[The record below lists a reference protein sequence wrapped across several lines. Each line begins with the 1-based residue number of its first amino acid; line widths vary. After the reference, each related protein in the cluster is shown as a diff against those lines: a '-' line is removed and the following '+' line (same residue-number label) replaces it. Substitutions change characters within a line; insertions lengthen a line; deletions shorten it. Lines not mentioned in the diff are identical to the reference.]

1 MKQLIESI
9 LSSTKTGK
17 ERIKEIVSEKIDKAI
32 VSFEP
37 KLEYID
43 FDDLTFKEFLDYVE
57 KNDFFFILRKA
68 FSDAAKEF
76 EMGHITLIFSDG
88 SLGIEISQLSIL
100 RRENKTWREA
110 FVPKNE
116 IKGKRIVSYEYSKYF
131 QECAEKGGCKFST
144 VPRARLKSVIPD
156 YIKYLKSIYNIL
168 TK

>member
-1 MKQLIESI
+1 MKQLIENI

-17 ERIKEIVSEKIDKAI
+17 ERIKEIVSEKIEKS
-32 VSFEP
+32 VFSFEP

-57 KNDFFFILRKA
+57 INDFFFILRKA

-76 EMGHITLIFSDG
+76 EMGRITLIFSDG

-116 IKGKRIVSYEYSKYF
+116 IKGKHITYEYSKYF